1 MSFKALTTKI
11 KLAYPPISAYEFEIL
26 KEEEVV
32 QGYFKNAMIYVLA
45 QRPVLSFQKVEAK
58 QFEQCNGISFEI
70 HKQGSDSI
78 LKCNLPFKQI
88 ALDVDDHDN
97 IFVEFGSHS
106 VETIE
111 FSDVYNEIHG
121 IKFLDHNE
129 DFIHWLSPDKFIHE
143 ILNNVLEGEIKG
155 DIEEF
160 ITFKVHYVGKSTDQ
174 NIWDRLTGHD
184 TLQKILTIQKPITK
198 GNLPAHE
205 ITLLLLKVQD
215 LLSVTISNDSDL
227 FENNNLPSQKTVSL
241 DMEKMLVKIFKPEY
255 NHPTKRFPNY
265 PKSKDGLHQ
274 FKFDNFS
281 YQLIDPV
288 VLKYNKTEINGNLD
302 ENLADLI
309 LIKENESVEI
319 IKRI

>member
-45 QRPVLSFQKVEAK
+45 QRPILSFQKVEAK
-58 QFEQCNGISFEI
+58 QFEHCNGISFEI
-70 HKQGSDSI
+70 HKQGSDCI
-78 LKCNLPFKQI
+78 LKCNLPFKQP
-88 ALDVDDHDN
+88 ALDVDDHDK
-97 IFVEFGSHS
+97 IILEVGSHS
-106 VETIE
+106 VDTLPI
-111 FSDVYNEIHG
+111 SDVYNEIHG
-121 IKFLDHNE
+121 IKFFDHNE
-129 DFIHWLSPDKFIHE
+129 DFILWISPDKFIHE
-143 ILNNVLEGEIKG
+143 ILNNVLEGEMEG

-184 TLQKILTIQKPITK
+184 TLQKILTMQKPITK
-198 GNLPAHE
+198 GDLPAHE

-215 LLSVTISNDSDL
+215 LLSVTIMGDADL
-227 FENNNLPSQKTVSL
+227 FDNNTLPSEKTVSL
-241 DMEKMLVKIFKPEY
+241 DLEKMLVKIFNPEY

-265 PKSKDGLHQ
+265 PKSTDGLHKY
-274 FKFDNFS
+274 KFDNFT
-281 YQLIDPV
+281 YQLLDFVI
-288 VLKYNKTEINGNLD
+288 LEYNKTEICGNID

-319 IKRI
+319 LKMY